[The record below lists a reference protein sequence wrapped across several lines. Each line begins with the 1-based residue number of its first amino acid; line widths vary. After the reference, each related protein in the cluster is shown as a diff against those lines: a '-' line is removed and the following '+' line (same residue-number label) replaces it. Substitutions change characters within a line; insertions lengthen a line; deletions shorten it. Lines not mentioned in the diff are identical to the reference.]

1 MTIGRFDI
9 RPNSLPTYMSSK
21 WFLVTKGLN
30 AIMYRRL
37 NYLLSQN
44 KRFISLQNM
53 IFAHV
58 FDTLIPDTIFI
69 RSTIHQTMI
78 L

>member
-1 MTIGRFDI
+1 M
-9 RPNSLPTYMSSK
+9 RPNSLPTRMSSK
-21 WFLVTKGLN
+21 LFLVTKGLN

-37 NYLLSQN
+37 NYLFSQN
-44 KRFISLQNM
+44 KGFISLQNM

-58 FDTLIPDTIFI
+58 FDTLIRDTICI
-69 RSTIHQTMI
+69 RSTIHQTKI